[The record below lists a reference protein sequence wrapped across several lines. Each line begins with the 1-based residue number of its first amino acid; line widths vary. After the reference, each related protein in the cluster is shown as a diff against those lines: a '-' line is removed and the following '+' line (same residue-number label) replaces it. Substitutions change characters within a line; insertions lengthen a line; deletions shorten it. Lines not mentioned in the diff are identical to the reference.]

1 MSPTNYIF
9 SLIKIDLLEKS
20 MDWEICESK
29 QDGEFDC
36 QFGMEISIT
45 TDENISNHR
54 IKVNVIQG
62 EGRVI
67 ATLTVTCTF
76 SIPNLDQYKNSDGKL
91 IIPNDFI
98 LLLNTVTIGTA
109 RGMMFSEFRG
119 TFLHD
124 AILPVID
131 PSQLQPKSE

>member
-1 MSPTNYIF
+1 MSATNYTF

-20 MDWEICESK
+20 MDWETCESK
-29 QDGEFDC
+29 PGGEFDC

-45 TDENISNHR
+45 TEENISNHR
-54 IKVNVIQG
+54 IKVNVIQDG
-62 EGRVI
+62 GKVI

-76 SIPNLDQYKNSDGKL
+76 SIPNLDQYKNTEGKL
-91 IIPNDFI
+91 VIPNDFI

-131 PSQLQPKSE
+131 PSQMQPKAE